1 MISSPAD
8 TLFSVV
14 SAPVFLFV
22 GHGVGQN
29 AILAG
34 KNKLEPDGKIQ
45 QRQRE
50 DQCGVEGV
58 QLLI

>member
-29 AILAG
+29 AILVFCSRRARRFHME
-34 KNKLEPDGKIQ
+34 KP
-45 QRQRE
+45 
-50 DQCGVEGV
+50 VS
-58 QLLI
+58 

>member
-1 MISSPAD
+1 MD

-14 SAPVFLFV
+14 SAPFFLLV

-34 KNKLEPDGKIQ
+34 KNKLEPDGEIQRDNDKINVGSKE
-45 QRQRE
+45 RN
-50 DQCGVEGV
+50 C
-58 QLLI
+58 

>member
-29 AILAG
+29 VILVF
-34 KNKLEPDGKIQ
+34 
-45 QRQRE
+45 
-50 DQCGVEGV
+50 C
-58 QLLI
+58 LLQAECLHTTKRRSHAAKRVS

>member
-34 KNKLEPDGKIQ
+34 KTSWSLMEKFNSDNDKINVGSKE
-45 QRQRE
+45 RN
-50 DQCGVEGV
+50 C
-58 QLLI
+58 